1 GGTVPAG
8 DVALIGWACVGA
20 MALVYLLR
28 RAAAWVRLR
37 LMAVLGEYV
46 ARDLRG
52 ELYDHLQQL
61 SIAFYSR
68 KKTGSL
74 ITRVSS
80 DTDRLWDFL
89 AFGVVDMSLSV
100 VMLVGLC
107 AVLIR
112 LDPVLGL
119 LMALPLPGIYFA
131 IRHNGRRMDR
141 LFQRAF
147 RRWSNLTDV
156 LSDTIPGIR
165 VVRAFNQHVREAGRF
180 RAANE
185 AATADFNLIHGVWT
199 SFWPGVMLTVEIA
212 IILVWSFALPRLLG
226 GELLGPPLSLGVF
239 VSFLLYTG
247 MFMWPIEVFGQ
258 MARIVNR
265 ATTSAHRVFEILD
278 TRPDVVDAGD
288 AIAVERIQGNLEFC
302 DVSFSYDEVR
312 PTLKHV
318 SFEVR
323 AGEMIGLVGP
333 SGGGKSTLVNLI
345 TRFYDVTS
353 GSIAVDGVDIRR
365 FASGAYRRHV
375 GMVLQDPY
383 LFHGSVLDNIRYGVP
398 EATPAEVVAA
408 ARVANAHDFVCKLP
422 HGYDTLVGE
431 RGHTLSGGE
440 RQRISIARAVL
451 SNPRILILDE
461 ATSAVDTETERKIQE
476 AMDRLAQ
483 GRTVFAIA
491 HRLSTL
497 RRASRLFVIED
508 GRLAE
513 IGTHLELMKH
523 DGGTYRRL
531 YELQQQLHDG

>member
-1 GGTVPAG
+1 
-8 DVALIGWACVGA
+8 
-20 MALVYLLR
+20 
-28 RAAAWVRLR
+28 
-37 LMAVLGEYV
+37 
-46 ARDLRG
+46 
-52 ELYDHLQQL
+52 
-61 SIAFYSR
+61 
-68 KKTGSL
+68 
-74 ITRVSS
+74 
-80 DTDRLWDFL
+80 
-89 AFGVVDMSLSV
+89 
-100 VMLVGLC
+100 
-107 AVLIR
+107 
-112 LDPVLGL
+112 
-119 LMALPLPGIYFA
+119 
-131 IRHNGRRMDR
+131 
-141 LFQRAF
+141 
-147 RRWSNLTDV
+147 
-156 LSDTIPGIR
+156 
-165 VVRAFNQHVREAGRF
+165 
-180 RAANE
+180 
-185 AATADFNLIHGVWT
+185 
-199 SFWPGVMLTVEIA
+199 MLTVELA

-247 MFMWPIEVFGQ
+247 MFMWPIEVVGQ

-278 TRPDVVDAGD
+278 TRPDVVDAAD
-288 AIAVERIQGNLEFC
+288 AIHVEQLQGDVCFE

-318 SFEVR
+318 SFQVR

-345 TRFYDVTS
+345 TRFYDVSS
-353 GSIAVDGVDIRR
+353 GCIRVDGTDIRR
-365 FASGAYRRHV
+365 FESGAYRRHV

-398 EATPAEVVAA
+398 EASSAQVVAA
-408 ARVANAHDFVCKLP
+408 AQVANAHDFVCKLP

-497 RRASRLFVIED
+497 RRASRLFVIE
-508 GRLAE
+508 GGTLSE
-513 IGTHLELMKH
+513 VGTHAELMRNE
-523 DGGTYRRL
+523 GGTYRRL
-531 YELQQQLHDG
+531 YELQQQLNDG